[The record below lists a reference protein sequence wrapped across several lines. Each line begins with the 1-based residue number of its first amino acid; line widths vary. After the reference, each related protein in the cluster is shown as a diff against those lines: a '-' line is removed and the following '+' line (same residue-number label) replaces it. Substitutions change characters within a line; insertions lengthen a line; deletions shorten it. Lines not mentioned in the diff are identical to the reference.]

1 LLKHLKVPESEAQA
15 TKAFLEDCKALNE
28 GFLPIKKS
36 GYVLWPL
43 NFEVEGEIIECI
55 GLPSKRVS
63 RDYRL
68 KLPSKIRQIAPR
80 AFDIFGSIAI
90 IKLSDELLEYSNIIA
105 ESLLSSNSNVDRVA
119 LDLGVKGEYR
129 LRELEMIA
137 GESNFVSVHKE
148 NGFEFE
154 LDISKVYFSPR
165 LAMERK
171 RIYDL
176 STDGEQVLDAFAGAS
191 PFSVA
196 LASKGCNITAVD
208 ANPQAEIWSNN
219 NFQLNGVSKSNYTF
233 ICSKI
238 ENIVSDLPDY
248 DRIVMNNPTN
258 SLPYLEPL
266 SHKLNYDGVIHL
278 YNIID
283 KSEKFEIQDFLDSE
297 YECVFEREVH
307 PYSPQ
312 SSLKVFDIRK
322 SFSNVQSTNQ

>member
-1 LLKHLKVPESEAQA
+1 MLKHLKVPESEAQA
-15 TKAFLEDCKALNE
+15 TKAFLEKCKALND
-28 GFLPIKKS
+28 GFLPIKKN

-43 NFEVEGEIIECI
+43 NFEVEGKIIECI

-68 KLPSKIRQIAPR
+68 KLPSKIREIAPR

-90 IKLSDELLEYSNIIA
+90 IKLSDESLEYSKIIA

-165 LAMERK
+165 LAMERQ
-171 RIYDL
+171 RVYDL
-176 STDGEQVLDAFAGAS
+176 STGGELVLDAFAGAS

-208 ANPQAEIWSNN
+208 SNPQAEMWSNN
-219 NFQLNGVSKSNYTF
+219 NFQLNGISKSNYTF
-233 ICSKI
+233 ISSKV
-238 ENIVSDLPDY
+238 EDLVSDLPNY
-248 DRIVMNNPTN
+248 DRIIMNNPTN
-258 SLPYLEPL
+258 SLPYLKPL
-266 SHKLNYDGVIHL
+266 SHKLRSGGIIHL
-278 YNIID
+278 YNIVD
-283 KSEKFEIQDFLDSE
+283 KIEKFEIQDFLGSE
-297 YECVFEREVH
+297 FECVFEREVH
-307 PYSPQ
+307 PYSSQ
-312 SSLKVFDIRK
+312 SSLKVFDILK
-322 SFSNVQSTNQ
+322 SFTNVQSTNQ

>member
-1 LLKHLKVPESEAQA
+1 MLKHLKVPESEAQA
-15 TKAFLEDCKALNE
+15 TKVFLEDCKALNE

-68 KLPSKIRQIAPR
+68 KLPPKIRQIAPR

-90 IKLSDELLEYSNIIA
+90 IKLSDELFEYSNIIA

-154 LDISKVYFSPR
+154 LDISEVYFSPR

-196 LASKGCNITAVD
+196 LASKGCNITAID
-208 ANPQAEIWSNN
+208 ANPKAEIWSNN

-266 SHKLNYDGVIHL
+266 SRKLKYDGVIHL

-283 KSEKFEIQDFLDSE
+283 KSEKFEIQDYLDSE

-307 PYSPQ
+307 PYSPH
-312 SSLKVFDIRK
+312 SSLKVFDICK

>member
-1 LLKHLKVPESEAQA
+1 MLKHLKVPEIEAQE
-15 TKAFLEDCKALNE
+15 TKAFLEDCKALNDS
-28 GFLPIKKS
+28 FLPIKED

-55 GLPSKRVS
+55 GLQSKRVS

-68 KLPSKIRQIAPR
+68 KLPPKIREIAPR

-105 ESLLSSNSNVDRVA
+105 ESLLSSNSNIDRVA

-176 STDGEQVLDAFAGAS
+176 STGEQVLDAFAGAS

-238 ENIVSDLPDY
+238 EDLVSDLPDY
-248 DRIVMNNPTN
+248 DRILMNNPTN
-258 SLPYLEPL
+258 SLPYLKPL
-266 SHKLNYDGVIHL
+266 SDKLKSGGVIHL

-283 KSEKFEIQDFLDSE
+283 KRVKFDIQDFLGSE
-297 YECVFEREVH
+297 FECVFEREVH
-307 PYSPQ
+307 PYSAQ
-312 SSLKVFDIRK
+312 SSLKVFDIHK
-322 SFSNVQSTNQ
+322 SFINVQSTNQ